1 MQNIIEVKELRKRLR
16 GRDILNGLSVDV
28 KEGETLVLVGQSGI
42 GKSVLLK
49 HLTGLMQPD
58 SGSIKI
64 KGQEMSNATEKNWYS
79 IRKSV
84 GMLFQNG
91 AIFDSLTVGQ
101 NILFALDNLMPD
113 MSEQEKDER
122 VSYCLEVVGLKGL
135 ENTMPSDL
143 SGGMRKRAALARSIA
158 TKPEILLFDEPT
170 TGLDP
175 IMTAVVDEL
184 ILEVKK
190 NLGTTFIVVTH
201 DMASARRVAD
211 RVALLFNGQIIFL
224 GTVAELEKTTDPHMT
239 QFLQGL
245 PHGPMT
251 DNI

>member
-1 MQNIIEVKELRKRLR
+1 MNNIIEIHNLKKELR
-16 GRDILNGLSVDV
+16 GRFVLNGLNIQI
-28 KEGETLVLVGQSGI
+28 KEGETFVLVGQSGI

-49 HLTGLMQPD
+49 HLTGLMHPD

-64 KGQEMSNATEKNWYS
+64 KGQEMSQATEKEWYGIRTS
-79 IRKSV
+79 I

-101 NILFALDNLMPD
+101 NVLFALDNLMPN
-113 MSEQEKDER
+113 MSETEKDER
-122 VSYCLEVVGLKGL
+122 VSYCLDVVGLKDL
-135 ENTMPSDL
+135 ENTMPSEL

-184 ILEVKK
+184 ILNVKK
-190 NLGTTFIVVTH
+190 SLGTTFIVVTH
-201 DMASARRVAD
+201 DMASAKRIAD
-211 RVALLFNGQIIFL
+211 RVGLLHNGQIIFL
-224 GTVAELEKTTDPHMT
+224 GTVQELENTTDPYMT
-239 QFLQGL
+239 QFLLGKSV
-245 PHGPMT
+245 GPMT
-251 DNI
+251 TN

>member
-1 MQNIIEVKELRKRLR
+1 MQNIIEVKEVRKKLR

-64 KGQEMSNATEKNWYS
+64 KGQEMSNATEKDWYNIRNS
-79 IRKSV
+79 I

-101 NILFALDNLMPD
+101 NVLFALDNLMPD
-113 MSEQEKDER
+113 MTDQEKDER

-201 DMASARRVAD
+201 DMASAKRVAD
-211 RVALLFNGQIIFL
+211 RIALLFNGQIIFL
-224 GTVAELEKTTDPHMT
+224 GTVKDLESTTDPHMI
-239 QFLQGL
+239 QFLQGH

-251 DNI
+251 D

>member
-1 MQNIIEVKELRKRLR
+1 MQNIIEVKEVRKKLR

-64 KGQEMSNATEKNWYS
+64 KGQEMSHATEKDWYNIRNS
-79 IRKSV
+79 I

-113 MSEQEKDER
+113 MTDQEKDER
-122 VSYCLEVVGLKGL
+122 VSYCLEVVGLRGL

-201 DMASARRVAD
+201 DMASAKRIAD

-224 GTVAELEKTTDPHMT
+224 GTVKDLEMTTDPHMV
-239 QFLQGL
+239 QFLQGH

-251 DNI
+251 D